1 MNYCHTNYDQG
12 GSIMYMFLPFLISL
26 ASAVCAILKKG
37 KITYILWWLLL
48 LVTILSFKYHATDAL
63 NLSF

>member
-1 MNYCHTNYDQG
+1 
-12 GSIMYMFLPFLISL
+12 MYMFLPFLISL
-26 ASAVCAILKKG
+26 ASAVCAILKKE
-37 KITYILWWLLL
+37 KIAYILWWLLL